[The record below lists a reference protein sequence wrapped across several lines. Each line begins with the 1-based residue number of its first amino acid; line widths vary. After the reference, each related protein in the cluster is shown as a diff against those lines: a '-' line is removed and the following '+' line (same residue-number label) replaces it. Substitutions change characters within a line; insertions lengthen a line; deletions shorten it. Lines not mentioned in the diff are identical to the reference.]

1 MIEIFLYTMN
11 MIKFLDWRKTICI
24 YMQSIEREDHLKQ
37 ALPICSK
44 SQFVAFTMLLWL
56 ELQ

>member
-1 MIEIFLYTMN
+1 
-11 MIKFLDWRKTICI
+11 MIKFLDWSKTICI